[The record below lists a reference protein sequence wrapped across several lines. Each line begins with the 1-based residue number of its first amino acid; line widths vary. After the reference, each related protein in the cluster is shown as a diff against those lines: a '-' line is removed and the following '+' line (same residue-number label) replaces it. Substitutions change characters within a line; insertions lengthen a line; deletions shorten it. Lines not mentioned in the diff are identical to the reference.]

1 MPLSLTLSPLA
12 GRGNFGQWCAVLST
26 LALLVFVAS
35 APPQRNVYVG
45 TYLSDV
51 SDFELKEG
59 HFKADL
65 RVWVKWRG
73 SADVP
78 ELTFENGEID
88 SKDDLGLEHDGD
100 WHSAQWRVQG
110 TFRGDFP
117 VHAFPFDNQTLPVV
131 FGLDEGDGLLVPD
144 LGASGMSPEFSVTGW
159 AYEPYFGAR
168 TEVKKYGSDLGSI
181 AHEGKSARLRLASF
195 EVEMHRPFG
204 PYLIKFALP
213 LSLILLMALLA
224 LFLPGD
230 RIDVRS
236 AMGIT
241 ALLSC
246 IAFHYTQ
253 ADTLP
258 DVTYLVAADKLF
270 LGAYVF
276 ITGTFLCSVISFRLS
291 LGDGSRAQRV
301 DRYGIWLLPLT
312 ALVSSATLVAGA
324 LDSTIKPPPPL
335 AESKPALPLLR
346 VASTSLDSISG
357 GGGGPSRRANLVV
370 RGSDGITR
378 AALAEE
384 APAMTNALVRLLPDG
399 GMRVRWRLR
408 DGAKWTDGAVIT
420 ADDLAF
426 SIGTTQDPRRKKVEK
441 VDART
446 IDVTYDDRHGEYLEG
461 FNVFPLRGQKLLVD
475 AGREVLGRATNEK
488 QLPSAGPYVS
498 GEFVQGKQ
506 FTLMRNADYAGP
518 RPVFDRVE
526 LVQKTPEEAAAALLA
541 REVDV
546 VPSLTSDSYELLK
559 GKPGVTVLEQP
570 GEQVWLLIPTLA
582 TAPWN
587 SREARRALLHA
598 LDRDAMVKE
607 LEPVPAR
614 VASGWKDVS
623 RKKVAAGPTLAELGI
638 TTLTLHIGQRRSR
651 SSTQS
656 LLAAR
661 VAEDLTKAG
670 LTVTIEEH
678 DQLRQF
684 SQRDYDGLVLMSRD
698 TDMAAR
704 FMGASYLDGVY
715 RFDLPAGDYYDA
727 AMVDAYDRYMGTLY
741 DERRDQLEAHL
752 QNLWFE
758 RLPMLPLVLTSRL
771 AAVRSDLVGPD
782 WGTADSIWWNL
793 DQWSFAN

>member
-1 MPLSLTLSPLA
+1 MLSA
-12 GRGNFGQWCAVLST
+12 

-73 SADVP
+73 SEKVP
-78 ELTFENGEID
+78 ELTFENGEVD
-88 SKDDLGLEHDGD
+88 SRDDLGLEYDGD

-131 FGLDEGDGLLVPD
+131 FGLDEDDGLLVPD
-144 LGASGMSPEFSVTGW
+144 LGASGMSPEFSITGW

-181 AHEGKSARLRLASF
+181 SHEGKSARLRLVSF
-195 EVEMHRPFG
+195 EMEMHRPFG

-276 ITGTFLCSVISFRLS
+276 ITGTFMCSVISFRFS
-291 LGDGSRAQRV
+291 LTDPDSAKRLDHA
-301 DRYGIWLLPLT
+301 GIWLLPLT
-312 ALVSSATLVAGA
+312 ALVGAASLVASA
-324 LDSTIKPPPPL
+324 LSSTVVTAPPL
-335 AESKPALPLLR
+335 AASKPSLPSLR
-346 VASTSLDSISG
+346 VATLNVDAP
-357 GGGGPSRRANLVV
+357 GGGPSRRAQLVV
-370 RGSDGITR
+370 RGSDGVMR
-378 AALAEE
+378 AALVEE
-384 APAMTNALVRLLPDG
+384 APAMTNSLVRLLPDG

-408 DGAKWTDGAVIT
+408 ESARWTDGAAVT
-420 ADDLAF
+420 SEDLAF
-426 SIGTTQDPRRKKVEK
+426 SIGTTQDPRRTKVEQ

-446 IDVTYDDRHGEYLEG
+446 LDVTYDERHGEYLEG
-461 FNVFPLRGQKLLVD
+461 FNVFPARGKALLVD

-488 QLPSAGPYVS
+488 KLPSAGAYVT
-498 GEFVQGKQ
+498 GELTPGQKL
-506 FTLMRNADYAGP
+506 TLVRNADYAGP
-518 RPVFDRVE
+518 RPVFENIE

-541 REVDV
+541 RELDV
-546 VPSLTSDSYELLK
+546 VPSLTTESYELLK

-570 GEQVWLLIPTLA
+570 GEQLWLLIPNVT
-582 TAPWN
+582 TAPWS
-587 SREARRALLHA
+587 SREARRALMRA
-598 LDRDAMVKE
+598 LDREAMVKE
-607 LEPVPAR
+607 LEPVPAH
-614 VASGWKDVS
+614 VASGWKEV
-623 RKKVAAGPTLAELGI
+623 KKAKLAPGPTLAELGVS
-638 TTLTLHIGQRRSR
+638 TLTLHVAQRRAK
-651 SSTQS
+651 SSTHA

-678 DQLRQF
+678 EQLRAF
-684 SQRDYDGLVLMSRD
+684 SQGDYEGVVLINRD

-704 FMGASYLDGVY
+704 FLGASYLEGVY

-727 AMVDAYDRYMGTLY
+727 AMVDAYDRFMGTLY
-741 DERRDQLEAHL
+741 DERRAQLEAQL
-752 QNLWFE
+752 QALWFE

-771 AAVRSDLVGPD
+771 AAVRADLVGPD

-793 DQWSFAN
+793 DQWSFAK